1 MRGKRVVNPPLRK
14 DEKFM
19 ETMYAGIIAASVI
32 LLIVIFNKKRNSPS
46 VGSSTE
52 QDIIDAVNEGRK
64 IEAIKHYR
72 FVHNVGLK
80 EAKEAIDRMQ
90 EKS

>member
-1 MRGKRVVNPPLRK
+1 
-14 DEKFM
+14 M
-19 ETMYAGIIAASVI
+19 ETMYAGIVVASVI

-46 VGSSTE
+46 MGSSTE
-52 QDIIDAVNEGRK
+52 QDIIDAINNGRK

-80 EAKEAIDRMQ
+80 EAKDAIEGMQ
-90 EKS
+90 KKS